1 MRLISAVA
9 LAAALLAFPAHA
21 VDQATKNAIKGKGT
35 YGAAGC
41 GLGSMAFGDQ
51 PGAVQI
57 LAATTNGL
65 FGSQTFGI
73 TTGTSNCGP
82 GLVAQGTKAF
92 VEGNRVALAKD
103 AARGQGDAIG
113 AVAVINHCQDLP
125 AVARALQANYTAI
138 FPSEQ
143 ATDVEVTNALL
154 KTLHS
159 DPALGCK
166 AG

>member
-1 MRLISAVA
+1 MKTLKLTLGTALALALA
-9 LAAALLAFPAHA
+9 LAATTASAEG
-21 VDQATKNAIKGKGT
+21 IKGNGRYGT
-35 YGAAGC
+35 AGC
-41 GLGSMAFGDQ
+41 GLGSLVFGDQ

-57 LAATTNGL
+57 FAATTNGT
-65 FGSQTFGI
+65 FANQTFAI

-113 AVAVINHCQDLP
+113 AIAVINKCENLP
-125 AVARALQANYTAI
+125 AVAAALQRDFKAI
-138 FPSEQ
+138 FPTEQ
-143 ATDVEVTNALL
+143 ATDVQVTNALL
-154 KTLHS
+154 QTLHS

>member
-1 MRLISAVA
+1 MKTLKLAAIAA
-9 LAAALLAFPAHA
+9 LAITASAASA
-21 VDQATKNAIKGKGT
+21 DGIKGDGRYGT
-35 YGAAGC
+35 AGC
-41 GLGSMAFGDQ
+41 GLGSLVFGDQ

-57 LAATTNGL
+57 FAATTNGT
-65 FGSQTFGI
+65 GVQTFGI
-73 TTGTSNCGP
+73 TSGTSNCGP

-113 AVAVINHCQDLP
+113 AVAVINHCENLP
-125 AVARALQANYTAI
+125 AVAAALQRDFKAI

-143 ATDVEVTNALL
+143 ATDVQVTNALL
-154 KTLHS
+154 QTLHS

>member
-1 MRLISAVA
+1 MKTLKLAFLAVVA
-9 LAAALLAFPAHA
+9 LTASAAAA
-21 VDQATKNAIKGKGT
+21 DGIKGNGR

-41 GLGSMAFGDQ
+41 GLGSLIFENQ

-57 LAATTNGL
+57 FAATTNGT
-65 FGSQTFGI
+65 FGNQTFGI
-73 TTGTSNCGP
+73 TSGTSNCGP
-82 GLVAQGTKAF
+82 GLVAHGTKSF

-113 AVAVINHCQDLP
+113 AVAVINHCENLP
-125 AVARALQANYTAI
+125 AVAAALQRDFKAI
-138 FPSEQ
+138 FPSDQ
-143 ATDVEVTNALL
+143 ASDVEVTNALL
-154 KTLHS
+154 RTLHS

>member
-9 LAAALLAFPAHA
+9 LAAALMAFPAHA
-21 VDQATKNAIKGKGT
+21 VDEATKNAIKGKGT

-65 FGSQTFGI
+65 FYSQTFGI

-82 GLVAQGTKAF
+82 GAMAEGTRNLVET
-92 VEGNRVALAKD
+92 NRVALAKEVS
-103 AARGQGDAIG
+103 RGSGETIG
-113 AVAVINHCQDLP
+113 ALAVINRCEDSA
-125 AVARALQANYTAI
+125 AVGAALQAQFKGI
-138 FPSEQ
+138 FASEQ
-143 ATDVEVTNALL
+143 ASTEEVTEAILR
-154 KTLHS
+154 TLHGNPS
-159 DPALGCK
+159 LGC
-166 AG
+166 GRS

>member
-1 MRLISAVA
+1 MKTLKLALVAA
-9 LAAALLAFPAHA
+9 LALTATAASA
-21 VDQATKNAIKGKGT
+21 DGIKGTGRYGT
-35 YGAAGC
+35 AGC
-41 GLGSMAFGDQ
+41 GLGSLVFGDQ

-57 LAATTNGL
+57 FAATTNGT

-73 TTGTSNCGP
+73 TSGTSNCGP
-82 GLVAQGTKAF
+82 GLVAQGTKNF

-113 AVAVINHCQDLP
+113 AVAVINHCDNLP
-125 AVARALQANYTAI
+125 AVAAALQRDFKVI

-143 ATDVEVTNALL
+143 ATDVQVTNALL

>member
-1 MRLISAVA
+1 MKTIKL
-9 LAAALLAFPAHA
+9 ALLAALA
-21 VDQATKNAIKGKGT
+21 LTATTALAEGGIKGNGR

-41 GLGSMAFGDQ
+41 GLGSLVFGDQ

-57 LAATTNGL
+57 LAATTNGT
-65 FGSQTFGI
+65 GIQTFGL

-113 AVAVINHCQDLP
+113 AVAVINHCENLP
-125 AVARALQANYTAI
+125 AVAAALQQNYTAI

>member
-1 MRLISAVA
+1 MKTHKLALGTSLALALA
-9 LAAALLAFPAHA
+9 LAASTASAQG
-21 VDQATKNAIKGKGT
+21 VKGNGRYGT
-35 YGAAGC
+35 AGC
-41 GLGSMAFGDQ
+41 GLGSLVFGDQ

-57 LAATTNGL
+57 FAATTNGT
-65 FGSQTFGI
+65 FGNQTFAI

-113 AVAVINHCQDLP
+113 AIAVINKCENLP
-125 AVARALQANYTAI
+125 AVAAALQRDFKVI
-138 FPSEQ
+138 FPTEQ
-143 ATDVEVTNALL
+143 ATDVQVTNALL
-154 KTLHS
+154 QTLHA
-159 DPALGCK
+159 DPALGCN